1 MRISDWGS
9 DVCSSDL
16 EDAAGEEIPAAVD
29 RGDAAITTSDLTID
43 DAGEQDGEEE
53 AEMRGPTPV
62 AAAQRVEGEAWG
74 EAGESGRNHIFSMLC
89 PKARPRTRKSWHF
102 VTRVVSRAGNGIN
115 AHITRLTHL

>member
-53 AEMRGPTPV
+53 AAMRGPTPV
-62 AAAQRVEGEAWG
+62 APAQRVEGETWG
-74 EAGESGRNHIFSMLC
+74 EIGRSSCRGRVWQYGWRSGVDVALTEEMITKTKTPN
-89 PKARPRTRKSWHF
+89 RKYSQ
-102 VTRVVSRAGNGIN
+102 
-115 AHITRLTHL
+115 